1 MKKLFSA
8 IVNSSLFGYTKRLA
22 ILCVFLSISVV
33 AISNETTKYAK
44 LTAKIHTK
52 STGSGCVYVYV
63 KEGNTSSTKVCK
75 QDEPSERSTSY
86 KNTGDTYEFTF
97 TLNAEADKGFYVA
110 GWTNSS
116 TSLESLQGGTT
127 HTVKLNGTKT
137 EGEVSETWYAV
148 FKPIVALPEPNKVSI
163 KVIGGESSPTMV
175 KLPEVVKTNNL
186 TLSIT
191 GDNEQN
197 AWFQLSKDNN
207 TYESSISFT
216 SSASELSADGSKT
229 DLPFYVKFVGTMDN
243 ATDYAKNV
251 VIRVTAPTDAPD
263 MFWDIPIEVTSE
275 YDTYQFLRPQIV
287 GVTNYEGIDFGSYTA
302 TLADPD
308 NTLISIINSD
318 SDPISLSTSGHYSV
332 TLKATPSNSYKFY
345 GWYKITFNE
354 DGTEKNPVLISQSAT
369 YGPVD
374 FKESAKIYP
383 LYLRSDHA
391 LFRIKDDVSGKLYYD
406 LQEALNIAAADKKNV
421 VFNAPAKGTTGTLY
435 PKAGGSAYTIPQG
448 VTLLIPGD
456 AAYTCRTKYDE
467 VSDSDDFL
475 ADTVSS
481 QYSHYSKLILA
492 NNTKITLQGG
502 NICVYSTLCSA
513 QPNNGSPIRY
523 GWIEMGENCE
533 IATTSGQQSYLYVL
547 GYITGPKTSSIKLNG
562 GSIAYE
568 AFQLSDFRGGKAL
581 APGIGLGVT
590 SNDKG
595 VFPSEQFYIQ
605 NIEVPMT
612 IQSGA
617 TLRCMMAADV
627 SIVGLQHTEIDLIAK
642 SSGLIQLTSNVEL
655 IKYYDS
661 ERDVQVYHVIGKG
674 ANQSSAKLGNV
685 SVDISLISMN
695 TEDFVLPITSN
706 MEIIFDNVTISSA
719 NRVGMLA
726 GSKIWIKENAV
737 LNQSAQF
744 YVHDKVENRYVGT
757 DGYPGYKG
765 YFGSLNEEL
774 IPVRHT
780 PNGTHRK
787 RTVKDLASAQLRVDG
802 QLNIT
807 VKGKGLYTTASGADI
822 VSFKDGAQIKISESY
837 KEAAK
842 TEKLYRLRQNSNVE
856 VQYPELSIE
865 PAWLKNSNGQ
875 YVKTTGD
882 AVTYEYYITG
892 QDANGNPIG
901 IWSLPPATVTADS
914 WTGTLCTATMPTT
927 PVDMT
932 IQCKV
937 ENVGSDS
944 YTNAFTAELSNTTNF
959 AFDDTKFSFDAAN
972 STLSIHVKYTPRD
985 NTATAATSKLTL
997 KNATI
1002 PTEEY
1007 TYTTTLTATEE
1018 YIPDFSVSES
1028 TIQVPTLE
1036 VLGNISTL
1044 NDAFTITPVSNNVA
1058 GMVDSR
1064 LVWTCELSNNNF
1076 GYTQGSLNSGEIT
1089 GNKVTFTTSNPGDQ
1103 SATLTIKATYTPSNG
1118 GEPKVCTKEITLTGT
1133 TNINN
1138 TLAYDMPD
1146 QILVTA
1152 ESVPVQFTG
1161 KNNESSITITLV
1173 NEDDTKPAAKLINN
1187 GDGTYSINALNAG
1200 TFTLYASQETNG
1212 GVASVT
1218 NLSKQITVVKCTP
1231 EPVWNWGVVYGN
1243 QSYTLPFDPMTV
1255 VDGKWTLEEN
1265 TDLVN
1270 ALAYDENR
1278 HTIQVMNVGATTSAQ
1293 FIFKQDETDI
1303 YNAFTQ
1309 SYSVIIN
1316 PDPRILPLEVDN
1328 KAKFDI
1334 IVSGEHSLGVD
1345 CDATGSITLPA
1356 NGYVILQF
1364 IGIPGDLTFQL
1375 NDGADYNSILV
1386 AENTDKASDDTW
1398 QVITK
1403 SNSEN
1408 KWLFTKINSSCVRL
1422 TNNSANTVTLS
1433 NLAITENSVYNRNTY
1448 YAKAEAIVSPA
1459 QAGQVAAK
1467 GNYLSV
1473 NSNNEKLFTTYSPF
1487 ASTATAY
1494 SLAESEIVLINDKF
1508 AFSFQTQST
1517 PGYYFSNWTSVG
1529 NTMIT
1534 DEFSWSDMNHNYELS
1549 LNTTASDKSIA
1560 YSFDTY
1566 INLFCQQNQEICLAA
1581 KPESGEPNQQAVAY
1595 MNAGALALIPATNV
1609 GTWQANFALAEVESV
1624 EDVTWESNSPNS
1636 SDVVKEDVVFKV
1648 LGDDAND
1655 FEASINGNG
1664 FSFGENDIIL
1674 STINKTYTVN
1684 VSYTPQ
1690 DIHGKHTATLT
1701 LSRVAIEGV
1710 DETSSKTATLTVT
1723 EDLTPSFTLSDA
1735 VFGSGALGQETI
1747 LDIVPADKNKV
1758 AQVSDPAKIKWDAKL
1773 SDGEPFEILSVA
1785 ADGTCRVRYFRTA
1798 QGNKSATLTLTA
1810 TYTDSKG
1817 TEVSKSIDCNL
1828 SGSATADKTVNT
1840 LTLKQDIVVYVDDAP
1855 FSPFIVNDPNNTAP
1869 ITITLPAGCSALV
1882 IEDGMLKPSGNFATG
1897 TYTIKV
1903 SQEANDYFQASG
1915 ELTTKVTVKKHT
1927 PEVTWNLP
1935 QLYFGQ
1941 TYDNPI
1947 TTNSDG
1953 VLNITSSGV
1962 GASIIK
1968 INASTNTIEVDPLTE
1983 GEYDVIFTVSLAAS
1997 NLFEAFTNTYNA
2009 IIYRDPRHLRV
2020 DVNSL
2025 AVYQAVTIAS
2035 QTGAN
2040 VSYSNDAIRFADIA
2054 GSEYT
2059 SRQWTMYFIGV
2070 PDQLVFTPSG
2080 NNAWQIQE
2088 SPNGSNWDPTYAS
2101 AKIPAGKQFS
2111 MSLRPNTRYVRISYA
2126 SNSDSP
2132 SNGELNSFY
2141 ITPLQGVKANVDA
2154 LYLPISTDPN
2164 TPTTKSIT
2172 IQYASTEEL
2181 IVYTSDSQFT
2191 PNVYSLPALDEG
2203 VYAEQTIIVECEA
2216 TVEKEA
2222 QLYIQNIE
2230 EGLFFE
2236 LPLYAFVFPQE
2247 LPIQLATD
2255 NAQRFNYLVTASNYV
2270 KWNMDARTITMQNAP
2285 SNTTRS
2291 FTFAFEGAPNIIR
2304 FNHTAADKGTWIIRE
2319 RANNADDWYET
2330 DPTTRVINGSELEQ
2344 GLLNTTRYV
2353 KVEYTSPYSEAV
2365 EISDLIIV
2373 GNASVITDVTKLEL
2387 TDQQPT
2393 KEFTITAINL
2403 ANFDVLIDND
2413 NANFTANF
2421 DKSSLTATGVVNVP
2435 VSITWT
2441 PNVAI
2446 DNAILTIV
2454 NPNDANAVLATVEL
2468 WGTKSAIDN
2477 PTNTGIYTGIA
2488 QKIKLNGSFEGY
2500 KRRLVDLTNAY
2511 DAATGTKAL
2520 FDYLYI
2526 YGETSTMDG
2535 STVITTPTTQR
2546 GSNAKTPC
2554 YIYKRVGDSYQLL
2567 KVVDNVNSSD
2577 KAISGAI
2584 VVPVNQDGV
2593 STRIYITGFAP
2604 YASTGYTKHEEG
2616 VWLFRGEAGSKLD
2629 IYLEDCYIYSR
2640 YKTIDGHSFLNRENG
2655 ESFSE
2660 GYARGSGG
2668 VLVFECSS
2676 LSNTTNPF
2684 DVTIHTCD
2692 SNLLKSHYGC
2702 FMSSIAGRA
2711 FQVSSPVQIHMM
2723 SADMSA
2729 TTHLSFDDIWP
2740 TSNTRTITGDVV
2752 TAENL
2757 ETIRTNG
2764 FLSLQK
2770 QVNNAPSID
2779 LGTAKTVVNFNGG
2792 QVELQNAQ
2800 NVSDNYTST
2809 LAISHRE
2816 GKFAGFT
2823 LATGVGSDG
2832 VGGTVNFNDGTT
2844 TVITMPVDERYRQ
2857 YYLMD
2862 ENGTTTS
2869 CLRCPQ
2875 NTYVYGGS
2883 HCMMRACS
2891 EPTSKGGAPK
2901 NGPTGDALGLYKY
2914 PKNPD
2919 EGKKGGW
2926 SDGVNGLVTPTAGNV
2941 PDGYNVNSVT
2951 PNNNGT
2957 LGNVDDDFLNFWFDP
2972 DFEPAAQPEVDQ
2984 KVSFWKACMTEIA
2997 ADYAGYGGVIGGD
3010 IEIAMNG
3017 EVQTELVSNLLY
3029 CTIDLDIHEII
3040 NDESYSAPV
3049 KSPLPSGDPYL
3060 YVKPSSVGEQYQHY
3074 IANDKDYRIEDKV
3087 YYITTATAD
3096 TWMTFTAPFDV
3107 ENVYVME
3114 TYTEADLVDYS
3125 LNIDENER
3133 NPRQETKKYQAVHNA
3148 NFAAF
3153 FGVAMV
3159 IHPNKTFDMIYN
3171 DYIVWAESQG
3181 LDVGKYPLIPYKT
3194 GNWEDANCYM
3204 YKNIADWGLMVEE
3217 YEDEDGTYEE
3227 YVYDP
3232 KWEFLQNGENDPLME
3247 QGETYSILLPYCV
3260 GCDDDEDSRQEW
3272 DYWSGKF
3279 LIFESTKGPHKIKG
3293 GEFVGTTIST
3303 KELDPNYDKTK
3314 EKYLYKFNYGELTDG
3329 EGVFAREVEFGNEI
3343 VNQIEETESNTNL
3356 AVKGNCT
3363 FAQMVTDNKKVF
3375 VYNGTMNYE
3384 TFDVLAGEGTILP
3397 TTAFLYGPVPVNDEG
3412 APALSI
3418 SRMGRIK
3425 YGSGSGNN
3433 NDDTPTGGH
3442 VPTIADGSD
3451 IFVMG
3456 TAAGINIAVS
3466 DPQYVGVF
3474 SATGALL
3481 YSGWVETSVN
3491 VNLVVNGVYVVV
3503 GENES
3508 VKIIY

>member
-1 MKKLFSA
+1 M
-8 IVNSSLFGYTKRLA
+8 
-22 ILCVFLSISVV
+22 
-33 AISNETTKYAK
+33 
-44 LTAKIHTK
+44 
-52 STGSGCVYVYV
+52 
-63 KEGNTSSTKVCK
+63 
-75 QDEPSERSTSY
+75 
-86 KNTGDTYEFTF
+86 
-97 TLNAEADKGFYVA
+97 
-110 GWTNSS
+110 
-116 TSLESLQGGTT
+116 
-127 HTVKLNGTKT
+127 
-137 EGEVSETWYAV
+137 
-148 FKPIVALPEPNKVSI
+148 
-163 KVIGGESSPTMV
+163 
-175 KLPEVVKTNNL
+175 
-186 TLSIT
+186 
-191 GDNEQN
+191 
-197 AWFQLSKDNN
+197 
-207 TYESSISFT
+207 
-216 SSASELSADGSKT
+216 
-229 DLPFYVKFVGTMDN
+229 
-243 ATDYAKNV
+243 
-251 VIRVTAPTDAPD
+251 
-263 MFWDIPIEVTSE
+263 
-275 YDTYQFLRPQIV
+275 
-287 GVTNYEGIDFGSYTA
+287 
-302 TLADPD
+302 
-308 NTLISIINSD
+308 
-318 SDPISLSTSGHYSV
+318 
-332 TLKATPSNSYKFY
+332 
-345 GWYKITFNE
+345 
-354 DGTEKNPVLISQSAT
+354 
-369 YGPVD
+369 
-374 FKESAKIYP
+374 
-383 LYLRSDHA
+383 
-391 LFRIKDDVSGKLYYD
+391 
-406 LQEALNIAAADKKNV
+406 
-421 VFNAPAKGTTGTLY
+421 
-435 PKAGGSAYTIPQG
+435 
-448 VTLLIPGD
+448 
-456 AAYTCRTKYDE
+456 
-467 VSDSDDFL
+467 
-475 ADTVSS
+475 
-481 QYSHYSKLILA
+481 
-492 NNTKITLQGG
+492 
-502 NICVYSTLCSA
+502 
-513 QPNNGSPIRY
+513 
-523 GWIEMGENCE
+523 
-533 IATTSGQQSYLYVL
+533 
-547 GYITGPKTSSIKLNG
+547 
-562 GSIAYE
+562 
-568 AFQLSDFRGGKAL
+568 
-581 APGIGLGVT
+581 
-590 SNDKG
+590 
-595 VFPSEQFYIQ
+595 
-605 NIEVPMT
+605 
-612 IQSGA
+612 
-617 TLRCMMAADV
+617 
-627 SIVGLQHTEIDLIAK
+627 
-642 SSGLIQLTSNVEL
+642 
-655 IKYYDS
+655 
-661 ERDVQVYHVIGKG
+661 
-674 ANQSSAKLGNV
+674 
-685 SVDISLISMN
+685 
-695 TEDFVLPITSN
+695 
-706 MEIIFDNVTISSA
+706 
-719 NRVGMLA
+719 
-726 GSKIWIKENAV
+726 
-737 LNQSAQF
+737 
-744 YVHDKVENRYVGT
+744 
-757 DGYPGYKG
+757 
-765 YFGSLNEEL
+765 
-774 IPVRHT
+774 
-780 PNGTHRK
+780 
-787 RTVKDLASAQLRVDG
+787 
-802 QLNIT
+802 
-807 VKGKGLYTTASGADI
+807 
-822 VSFKDGAQIKISESY
+822 
-837 KEAAK
+837 
-842 TEKLYRLRQNSNVE
+842 YRLRQNNKTPT
-856 VQYPELSIE
+856 YPSLLIY

-882 AVTYEYYITG
+882 AVTYKYYITG

-914 WTGTLCTATMPTT
+914 WTGTSCTATMPTT

-932 IQCKV
+932 ITCNV

-944 YTNAFTAELSNTTNF
+944 YANAFIATLSNTTNF
-959 AFDDTKFSFDAAN
+959 AFADNKFSFDAETK
-972 STLSIHVKYTPRD
+972 TLSIHVKYIPRD
-985 NTATAATSKLTL
+985 NTATDATTTLTL
-997 KNATI
+997 KNTTI
-1002 PTEEY
+1002 PTAEY

-1018 YIPDFSVSES
+1018 YVPVFTVSKS
-1028 TIQVPTLE
+1028 TVQLPT
-1036 VLGNISTL
+1036 VTTLGGTSTVD
-1044 NDAFTITPVSNNVA
+1044 DAFTITPEENNVA
-1058 GMVDSR
+1058 GISDSR
-1064 LVWTCELSNNNF
+1064 LVWTYELSSSDF
-1076 GYTQGSLNSGEIT
+1076 GYTQGKLNNGEIA
-1089 GNKVTFTTSNPGDQ
+1089 NNEVTFTTSTAGTKN
-1103 SATLTIKATYTPSNG
+1103 ATLTIKATYTPKNG
-1118 GEPKVCTKEITLTGT
+1118 GEPKYCTAEIGLTGT
-1133 TNINN
+1133 TDIVN
-1138 TLAYDMPD
+1138 TLDYDMPD
-1146 QILVTA
+1146 QIWVTDKN
-1152 ESVPVQFTG
+1152 VPVQFTAQ
-1161 KNNESSITITLV
+1161 NNTSKITVTLV
-1173 NEDDTKPAAKLINN
+1173 NADDDKQAAELIDN
-1187 GDGTYSINALNAG
+1187 GNGTYSINALNAG
-1200 TFTLYASQETNG
+1200 TFTLYASQNTSG
-1212 GVASVT
+1212 GVASREI
-1218 NLSKQITVVKCTP
+1218 SKIITVAKRNP

-1243 QSYTLPFDPMTV
+1243 QSYALPFDPTTV
-1255 VDGKWTLEEN
+1255 VDGKWTLEET

-1293 FIFKQDETDI
+1293 FIFMQDEMDI

-1364 IGIPGDLTFQL
+1364 IGIPGDLTFTL
-1375 NDGADYNSILV
+1375 NDGAGYNSILV

-1398 QVITK
+1398 QVIAK

-1433 NLAITENSVYNRNTY
+1433 NLKITENSVYNRNTY

-1459 QAGQVAAK
+1459 QAGLVAAA
-1467 GNYLSV
+1467 GNYLSA
-1473 NSNNEKLFTTYSPF
+1473 NLNNEKLFINYSPF

-1494 SLAESEIVLINDKF
+1494 SLVESEMISYNSEL
-1508 AFSFQTQST
+1508 AFFFQAQST
-1517 PGYYFSNWTSVG
+1517 RGYYFLNWTSVG

-1534 DEFSWSDMNHNYELS
+1534 DELSWSDKNNNYELS

-1609 GTWQANFALAEVESV
+1609 GTWQANFALAEVVSV
-1624 EDVTWESNSPNS
+1624 ENVAWEESNSPNS

-1664 FSFGENDIIL
+1664 FSFVENDITL
-1674 STINKTYTVN
+1674 SPINNTYTVN

-1690 DIHGKHTATLT
+1690 DIHGTHTATLT

-1710 DETSSKTATLTVT
+1710 DETSSEEAILTVT
-1723 EDLTPSFTLSDA
+1723 ENLTPSFTLSDA
-1735 VFGSGALGQETI
+1735 VFGSGTLGQETI
-1747 LDIVPADKNKV
+1747 LDIVPAGKNKV
-1758 AQVSDPAKIKWDAKL
+1758 AQVNDPAKIKWDAEL
-1773 SDGEPFEILSVA
+1773 SDGAPFEILSVA

-1810 TYTDSKG
+1810 TYIDSEG
-1817 TEVSKSIDCNL
+1817 TEVPNSISCNL

-1855 FSPFIVNDPNNTAP
+1855 FSIFDSNDPNNTAL
-1869 ITITLPAGCSALV
+1869 ITITLPEGCTALV

-1903 SQEANDYFQASG
+1903 SQDANDYFQASG
-1915 ELTTKVTVKKHT
+1915 ELTTTVTVKKHT

-1953 VLNITSSGV
+1953 ALNITPSGGV

-1968 INASTNTIEVDPLTE
+1968 INASTNSIEVDPLTE
-1983 GEYDVIFTVSLAAS
+1983 GKYAVEFTVSLAAS

-2025 AVYQAVTIAS
+2025 EVYQAVTIAS
-2035 QTGAN
+2035 TGAN
-2040 VSYSNDAIRFADIA
+2040 VSYSNDAICFADIA
-2054 GSEYT
+2054 GSEYK

-2080 NNAWQIQE
+2080 NNAWQIEE
-2088 SPNGSNWDPTYAS
+2088 SPNGSSWNTTYAS

-2111 MSLRPNTRYVRISYA
+2111 MSLLPNTRYVRISYA
-2126 SNSDSP
+2126 SNADNP

-2164 TPTTKSIT
+2164 TPTTKSVT

-2181 IVYTSDSQFT
+2181 KVYTSDSQFT

-2319 RANNADDWYET
+2319 SANNADWYET
-2330 DPTTRVINGSELEQ
+2330 DPTTRIVDGSEIEQ
-2344 GLLNTTRYV
+2344 GLRNTTRYV
-2353 KVEYTSPYSEAV
+2353 KVEYSSPYSEAV

-2403 ANFDVLIDND
+2403 ANFDVLID

-2488 QKIKLNGSFEGY
+2488 QKITKLDGSFEGY
-2500 KRRLVDLTNAY
+2500 KRRPIDLTNVY

-2554 YIYKRVGDSYQLL
+2554 YIYERVGETYKLF

-2584 VVPVNQDGV
+2584 VVPVNQSGV

-2655 ESFSE
+2655 ESFTE

-2676 LSNTTNPF
+2676 LSNTANPF

-2740 TSNTRTITGDVV
+2740 TSNTRTITGGVV

-2891 EPTSKGGAPK
+2891 EPTSKGGAPT

-2926 SDGVNGLVTPTAGNV
+2926 SDGVNGLVIPTVGNV
-2941 PDGYNVNSVT
+2941 PDGYNVNSVI

-2972 DFEPAAQPEVDQ
+2972 DFEPAAKPEVDQ

-3107 ENVYVME
+3107 DSVYVME
-3114 TYTEADLVDYS
+3114 TYTEAELVNYS
-3125 LNIDENER
+3125 LNVDGDE
-3133 NPRQETKKYQAVHNA
+3133 NPRQQTKKYQAVHNA

-3194 GNWEDANCYM
+3194 GNWADANCYM
-3204 YKNIADWGLMVEE
+3204 YKNTADWGLTVKE
-3217 YEDEDGTYEE
+3217 YEDEYGPYEE

-3232 KWEFLQNGENDPLME
+3232 KWDFLQNGENDPLME
-3247 QGETYSILLPYCV
+3247 QGKTYSILLPYCV

-3303 KELDPNYDKTK
+3303 KELDPNYDATK
-3314 EKYLYKFNYGELTDG
+3314 EKYLYEFNYGELNDG
-3329 EGVFAREVEFGNEI
+3329 DGVFAQEVEFENEI

-3363 FAQMVTDNKKVF
+3363 FAQMMTGNENVF
-3375 VYNGTMNYE
+3375 VYNRTMNSE
-3384 TFDVLAGEGTILP
+3384 TFDALVGEETIEP

-3412 APALSI
+3412 AHALSI

-3433 NDDTPTGGH
+3433 NDDTPTGGY
-3442 VPTIADGSD
+3442 VPTISGGSD

-3474 SATGALL
+3474 SATGQLI
-3481 YSGWVETSVN
+3481 YSGWVETSVD
-3491 VNLVVNGVYVVV
+3491 VNLVVDGVYVVV

-3508 VKIIY
+3508 MKVIY

>member
-1 MKKLFSA
+1 MKNLFS
-8 IVNSSLFGYTKRLA
+8 IIMNNFLSNYFKRLA
-22 ILCVFLSISVV
+22 IVSAFLSIS
-33 AISNETTKYAK
+33 
-44 LTAKIHTK
+44 
-52 STGSGCVYVYV
+52 
-63 KEGNTSSTKVCK
+63 
-75 QDEPSERSTSY
+75 
-86 KNTGDTYEFTF
+86 
-97 TLNAEADKGFYVA
+97 
-110 GWTNSS
+110 
-116 TSLESLQGGTT
+116 
-127 HTVKLNGTKT
+127 
-137 EGEVSETWYAV
+137 
-148 FKPIVALPEPNKVSI
+148 IV
-163 KVIGGESSPTMV
+163 VIGGGNQDYYSAVKVEITGVGKVYVTPEGSNKATTLTTNGVVSGKKNESWDRNGSDPGKSTHSYSIKAEATGNYYFDTWV
-175 KLPEVVKTNNL
+175 DGSAKVNTNPYSFSITTSYTEKLAENNFNKTIQAIFKPYISIEDKINFIVYDDGIDNVTFNIKDIYKRANL
-186 TLSIT
+186 TLSFEGTDAGKFKLGKSDADINYSTLTLGSTDGLLANATIDNISVYLSYSDGEYDPEKALAVGDDTYLEIT
-191 GDNEQN
+191 DNESHTWQVPIRTT
-197 AWFQLSKDNN
+197 AP
-207 TYESSISFT
+207 ESFT
-216 SSASELSADGSKT
+216 FLAGENGKYT
-229 DLPFYVKFVGTMDN
+229 
-243 ATDYAKNV
+243 V
-251 VIRVTAPTDAPD
+251 VFA
-263 MFWDIPIEVTSE
+263 
-275 YDTYQFLRPQIV
+275 
-287 GVTNYEGIDFGSYTA
+287 
-302 TLADPD
+302 
-308 NTLISIINSD
+308 NSD
-318 SDPISLSTSGHYSV
+318 KTTIRD
-332 TLKATPSNSYKFY
+332 
-345 GWYKITFNE
+345 ITANRE
-354 DGTEKNPVLISQSAT
+354 T
-369 YGPVD
+369 
-374 FKESAKIYP
+374 
-383 LYLRSDHA
+383 YLRSDMYTIA
-391 LFRIKDDVSGKLYYD
+391 SLTATANSGYKFFGWQTVDESGNGTYFSYEATLTNKRFDGGTKIRPVFIPADQAIFVIKEDINKTPYYD
-406 LQEALNIAAADKKNV
+406 LQEALDVASGDKSTV
-421 VFNAPAKGTTGTLY
+421 VFNAPTKGTTGTLY

-456 AAYTCRTKYDE
+456 AEYTCRTKYSSDLPDTDFPE
-467 VSDSDDFL
+467 FDPRPVSEEGRGD
-475 ADTVSS
+475 VIVC
-481 QYSHYSKLILA
+481 YSKLELSDGT
-492 NNTKITLQGG
+492 NITLDGG
-502 NICVYSTLCSA
+502 NICVYSTISSTRLF
-513 QPNNGSPIRY
+513 NGMSGSY

-547 GYITGPKTSSIKLNG
+547 GYITGPKTLSSSIKLNDK
-562 GSIAYE
+562 STAYE
-568 AFQLSDFRGGKAL
+568 AFQMTDFRGGTAL
-581 APGIGLGVT
+581 SPNIFGLGGLGVA

-612 IQSGA
+612 IKSGA
-617 TLRCMMAADV
+617 ILKGMLPATV
-627 SIVGLQHTEIDLIAK
+627 SGSLQKCEVEIIAQAK
-642 SSGLIQLTSNVEL
+642 GLIQLTSNVEL

-674 ANQSSAKLGNV
+674 ANQSSATLGNV
-685 SVDISLISMN
+685 SVDVSVISMD
-695 TEDFVLPITSN
+695 TKKFVLPITSN
-706 MEIIFDNVTISSA
+706 MEIIFENVTMSSA

-744 YVHDKVENRYVGT
+744 YVHDKVENKYVGG
-757 DGYPGYKG
+757 DGFKGSG
-765 YFGSLNEEL
+765 YFGSENEEL

-787 RTVKDLASAQLRVDG
+787 RTVKDLTSAQLRVDG

-807 VKGKGLYTTASGADI
+807 DKGLYTTASGADI
-822 VSFKDGAQIKISESY
+822 VSFKDGAQIKISKSY

-842 TEKLYRLRQNSNVE
+842 NEKLYRLRQNSNVA

-865 PAWLKNSNGQ
+865 PAWLKNSNGE
-875 YVKTTGD
+875 YVETTGD
-882 AVTYEYYITG
+882 AVTYKYYITG
-892 QDANGNPIG
+892 ADQNGNPIG
-901 IWSLPPATVTADS
+901 IWSLPPATVTDDS
-914 WTGTLCTATMPTT
+914 WTGTSCTATMPTN
-927 PVDMT
+927 PVTMT
-932 IQCKV
+932 VTCQV
-937 ENVGSDS
+937 ENVTSK
-944 YTNAFTAELSNTTNF
+944 NAFVGSLHGTG
-959 AFDDTKFSFDAAN
+959 FSFAN
-972 STLSIHVKYTPRD
+972 GTLENSVSLEDNILSISVNYTPQD
-985 NTATAATSKLTL
+985 NTNGQHTATLTL
-997 KNATI
+997 KNKTI
-1002 PTEEY
+1002 PTAEY

-1018 YIPDFSVSES
+1018 YIPDFAVSAS
-1028 TIQVPTLE
+1028 TIQVPTLNT
-1036 VLGNISTL
+1036 LGGTSTL
-1044 NDAFTITPVSNNVA
+1044 NDAFTITPVANNVA

-1064 LVWTCELSNNNF
+1064 LEWTYELSNSNF
-1076 GYTQGSLNSGEIT
+1076 GYTQGLLNSGEIT

-1103 SATLTIKATYTPSNG
+1103 SATLTIKATYIPSKG

-1133 TNINN
+1133 TNITN
-1138 TLAYDMPD
+1138 TLGYNMPD
-1146 QILVTA
+1146 QIWVTDKN
-1152 ESVPVQFTG
+1152 VPVQFINQ
-1161 KNNESSITITLV
+1161 NNSGSITVTLV
-1173 NEDDTKPAAKLINN
+1173 NADDAKPAAELIDN

-1200 TFTLYASQETNG
+1200 TFTLYASQNTNE
-1212 GVASVT
+1212 GVASRD
-1218 NLSKQITVVKCTP
+1218 LSKQITVVKRTP

-1255 VDGKWTLEEN
+1255 EDGKWTLKEN

-1364 IGIPGDLTFQL
+1364 IGIPGDLTFIL

-1433 NLAITENSVYNRNTY
+1433 NLKITENSVYNRNTY

-1473 NSNNEKLFTTYSPF
+1473 NTNNEKLFATYSQF
-1487 ASTATAY
+1487 TSTATAY

-1508 AFSFQTQST
+1508 AFSFQAQST
-1517 PGYYFSNWTSVG
+1517 PGYYFLNWTSVG

-1534 DEFSWSDMNHNYELS
+1534 GELSWSDMNDNYELS

-1609 GTWQANFALAEVESV
+1609 GTWQANFALAEVVSV
-1624 EDVTWESNSPNS
+1624 ENVDWESNSPNA
-1636 SDVVKEDVVFKV
+1636 SDVEKEDVVFNV
-1648 LGDDAND
+1648 LGDNAND
-1655 FEASINGNG
+1655 FETSINGDG
-1664 FSFGENDIIL
+1664 FSFAENDVPL
-1674 STINKTYTVN
+1674 STIDNTYTVN

-1690 DIHGKHTATLT
+1690 DIHGTHTATLT

-1710 DETSSKTATLTVT
+1710 DETSSQDAILTVT
-1723 EDLTPSFTLSDA
+1723 ENLTPSFTLSDA
-1735 VFGSGALGQETI
+1735 VFGPGTLGQETI

-1758 AQVSDPAKIKWDAKL
+1758 AQVSDPDKIEWDAEL
-1773 SDGEPFEILSVA
+1773 SAGAPFEIVSVA

-1810 TYTDSKG
+1810 TYTDSEG
-1817 TEVSKSIDCNL
+1817 TEVSNSISCNL

-1840 LTLKQDIVVYVDDAP
+1840 LTLKQDIVVYVDDDP
-1855 FSPFIVNDPNNTAP
+1855 FSIFDSNDPNNTAP

-1882 IEDGMLKPSGNFATG
+1882 IEGGMLKPSGNFATG

-1903 SQEANDYFQASG
+1903 SQVANDYFQASG
-1915 ELTTKVTVKKHT
+1915 ELTTTVTVKKHT

-1953 VLNITSSGV
+1953 ALNITSSGV
-1962 GASIIK
+1962 VASILHIDVS
-1968 INASTNTIEVDPLTE
+1968 NSTIEVDPLTE
-1983 GEYDVIFTVSLAAS
+1983 GEYAVTFTVSLAAS
-1997 NLFEAFTNTYNA
+1997 DLFEAFTKTYNA

-2035 QTGAN
+2035 GAN
-2040 VSYSNDAIRFADIA
+2040 VSYSNDAIRFADVA

-2070 PDQLVFTPSG
+2070 PDQLVFTPTG

-2088 SPNGSNWDPTYAS
+2088 SPNGSNWNTTYAS

-2126 SNSDSP
+2126 SNADSP

-2141 ITPLQGVKANVDA
+2141 ITPLQGVKANDDA
-2154 LYLPISTDPN
+2154 LYLPISTDPEN
-2164 TPTTKSIT
+2164 PTTKSVT

-2203 VYAEQTIIVECEA
+2203 VYAEQTIIIESEA

-2222 QLYIQNIE
+2222 QLYIKNIE

-2255 NAQRFNYLVTASNYV
+2255 NAHRFHYLVIASNYA
-2270 KWNMDARTITMQNAP
+2270 KWDMDTRTITLQNASP
-2285 SNTTRS
+2285 DAVRS
-2291 FTFAFEGAPNIIR
+2291 FTFAFEGAPNVIR

-2319 RANNADDWYET
+2319 SANNADWYET
-2330 DPTTRVINGSELEQ
+2330 DPTTRIVDGSEIEQ
-2344 GLLNTTRYV
+2344 GLRNTTRYV
-2353 KVEYTSPYSEAV
+2353 KVGYSSPYSAEAV

-2403 ANFDVLIDND
+2403 ADFDVLID

-2500 KRRLVDLTNAY
+2500 KRRPIDLTKVY

-2554 YIYKRVGDSYQLL
+2554 YIYERVGETYKLL

-2584 VVPVNQDGV
+2584 VAPVNQNGV

-2655 ESFSE
+2655 ESFTE

-2676 LSNTTNPF
+2676 LSNTANPF

-2740 TSNTRTITGDVV
+2740 TSNTRTITGGVV

-2792 QVELQNAQ
+2792 RVELQNAQ

-2891 EPTSKGGAPK
+2891 EPTSKGGAPT
-2901 NGPTGDALGLYKY
+2901 NGPTGDALGLYQY
-2914 PKNPD
+2914 PKNP
-2919 EGKKGGW
+2919 EAGKKGGW

-2997 ADYAGYGGVIGGD
+2997 AEYGPYGGVIGGD

-3017 EVQTELVSNLLY
+3017 DVQTELVSNLLY
-3029 CTIDLDIHEII
+3029 CTIDKNIHEVIRD
-3040 NDESYSAPV
+3040 NYSAPV
-3049 KSPLPSGDPYL
+3049 RSPLPGGDKYL
-3060 YVKPSSVGEQYQHY
+3060 YVTPSSVGNQWQHY
-3074 IANDKDYRIEDKV
+3074 ILNEKDYEVVNKV

-3096 TWMTFTAPFDV
+3096 NWMAFTAPFDV

-3114 TYTEADLVDYS
+3114 TYNESYFDDSNCSTSAKRNELLQLQARYNAD
-3125 LNIDENER
+3125 
-3133 NPRQETKKYQAVHNA
+3133 
-3148 NFAAF
+3148 FAAF

-3171 DYIVWAESQG
+3171 EYIDWAESQNISA
-3181 LDVGKYPLIPYKT
+3181 GKYKLIPYD
-3194 GNWEDANCYM
+3194 GSNWETANCYM
-3204 YKNIADWGLMVEE
+3204 NYNKSNWTLGWEII
-3217 YEDEDGTYEE
+3217 EDEFGDFVEPVYTPGWE
-3227 YVYDP
+3227 Y
-3232 KWEFLQNGENDPLME
+3232 LSISENQPMMQ

-3260 GCDDDEDSRQEW
+3260 GCNNKKEW
-3272 DYWSGKF
+3272 DYWTGKF
-3279 LIFESTKGPHKIKG
+3279 LIFESTQGPHTIKG
-3293 GEFVGTTIST
+3293 RDYVGSF
-3303 KELDPNYDKTK
+3303 DKTA
-3314 EKYLYKFNYGELTDG
+3314 NVGDW
-3329 EGVFAREVEFGNEI
+3329 VFEQAPNSSEV
-3343 VNQIEETESNTNL
+3343 
-3356 AVKGNCT
+3356 AVLKGNVT
-3363 FAQMVTDNKKVF
+3363 FAQMRTDDTRLFYYDPTMGSESFLVNEGEEEQLIDPTESFLLADPSPAIGASVF
-3375 VYNGTMNYE
+3375 
-3384 TFDVLAGEGTILP
+3384 
-3397 TTAFLYGPVPVNDEG
+3397 
-3412 APALSI
+3412 SI

-3425 YGSGSGNN
+3425 YRPSSDND
-3433 NDDTPTGGH
+3433 DDTPTGGH

-3456 TAAGINIAVS
+3456 TATGINIAVS

-3474 SATGALL
+3474 SATGQLI
-3481 YSGWVETSVN
+3481 YRGWVETSVD
-3491 VNLVVNGVYVVV
+3491 VNLVVDGVYVVV

-3508 VKIIY
+3508 MKVIY